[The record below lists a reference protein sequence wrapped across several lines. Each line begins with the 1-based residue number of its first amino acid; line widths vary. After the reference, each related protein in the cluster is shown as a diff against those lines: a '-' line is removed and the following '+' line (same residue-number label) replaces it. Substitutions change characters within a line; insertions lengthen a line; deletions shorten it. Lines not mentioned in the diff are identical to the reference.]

1 MRTLLETYKVFEG
14 SASKET
20 KVHPIGLCSEPLF
33 FGWWYSFGRVMELL
47 VGGVRSAGV
56 CYCG

>member
-1 MRTLLETYKVFEG
+1 MRTLSETYKVFEG

-33 FGWWYSFGRVMELL
+33 FGWWCSFGRVTELL
-47 VGGVRSAGV
+47 VGGVQSAGV